1 MSKKGVTRGLDK
13 LGRVVIPMSMRKLLN
28 IGSDDTL
35 EVHTEGN
42 KIILEKYEPFCVF
55 CGSENDLT
63 DYEGKKICKAC
74 IDKIKEL

>member
-42 KIILEKYEPFCVF
+42 KIILEKYKMIYQQVK
-55 CGSENDLT
+55 LIHQKR
-63 DYEGKKICKAC
+63 Y
-74 IDKIKEL
+74 

>member
-74 IDKIKEL
+74 IGKIKEL